1 MMGDVRGRGLMVG
14 VELVK
19 DRDSKEPAKKEIE
32 ELIDSALE
40 IFEGVLTE
48 VEKKL

>member
-1 MMGDVRGRGLMVG
+1 MPPL
-14 VELVK
+14 L
-19 DRDSKEPAKKEIE
+19 ITE

-40 IFEGVLTE
+40 IFAEVLGE